1 MNNNENNI
9 NYEEQLKK
17 LRDDLDRQKNI
28 KYKAEARLEQ
38 LYSQKEEIVKEIQAQ
53 NIDPENLENEISKI
67 KKEIDSL
74 FKQAQ
79 ELMPKEWF
87 NEYQW
92 LKWLYSK
99 SRKWNQ
105 YW

>member
-9 NYEEQLKK
+9 NYEDQLKK

-74 FKQAQ
+74 FEQAQ

-87 NEYQW
+87 NGY
-92 LKWLYSK
+92 
-99 SRKWNQ
+99 
-105 YW
+105 

>member
-9 NYEEQLKK
+9 NYEDQLKK

-67 KKEIDSL
+67 KKDIDSL
-74 FKQAQ
+74 FEQAQ

-87 NEYQW
+87 DGY
-92 LKWLYSK
+92 
-99 SRKWNQ
+99 
-105 YW
+105 

>member
-9 NYEEQLKK
+9 NYEDQLKK

-79 ELMPKEWF
+79 ELMPKE
-87 NEYQW
+87 
-92 LKWLYSK
+92 
-99 SRKWNQ
+99 
-105 YW
+105 

>member
-79 ELMPKEWF
+79 ELMPKE
-87 NEYQW
+87 
-92 LKWLYSK
+92 
-99 SRKWNQ
+99 
-105 YW
+105 

>member
-9 NYEEQLKK
+9 NYEDQLKK

-38 LYSQKEEIVKEIQAQ
+38 LYAQKEEIVKEIQAQ

-74 FKQAQ
+74 FEQAK
-79 ELMPKEWF
+79 ELMPKE
-87 NEYQW
+87 
-92 LKWLYSK
+92 
-99 SRKWNQ
+99 
-105 YW
+105 

>member
-9 NYEEQLKK
+9 NYEDQLKK

-87 NEYQW
+87 NGYQW